1 MRAREFIVKESKDY
15 AGASGFHPDSVS
27 SLPNSHIYPELDN
40 SSGYLAY
47 RFGVALAGMPDQK
60 MDVAG
65 PTGLKFVTI
74 GYTQAEDDIL
84 QAAADLVGTPKV
96 QLTPGGS
103 KELKDTY
110 TTSPVPDWNPH
121 SREKKKKVK
130 ESSATSGS
138 TNSGSMTY
146 SATDKTGGKKPSQV
160 GTLFGGTYGES
171 EGTPKKKK
179 TKLVRMQ

>member
-47 RFGVALAGMPDQK
+47 RFGVALAGMPDRK
-60 MDVAG
+60 MDIAG
-65 PTGLKFVTI
+65 PTGLKMVTI
-74 GYTQAEDDIL
+74 GYTQAEEDIL
-84 QAAADLVGTPKV
+84 NAAAGLVGTPKV

-121 SREKKKKVK
+121 SREKKKVK
-130 ESSATSGS
+130 ESASSGG
-138 TNSGSMTY
+138 TNSGSIT
-146 SATDKTGGKKPSQV
+146 SGPAAGGKPANQV

-179 TKLVRMQ
+179 SKLVRKQ